1 MQTALGPCILS
12 GTLEGKHLVETSP
25 EIVSPHGSP
34 VPAHGIGEILTALQ
48 ASSVRCG
55 GAERARWERP
65 GVRMKRAQNGLCQ
78 PHC

>member
-12 GTLEGKHLVETSP
+12 GTLEGKHLMETSP

-34 VPAHGIGEILTALQ
+34 VPACGIREILTALQ
-48 ASSVRCG
+48 ASSVKCG
-55 GAERARWERP
+55 GAESRVGEAW
-65 GVRMKRAQNGLCQ
+65 VRMKRAQSGLCQ